1 MGADPPSRRRVLSLL
16 GAAALAGCS
25 APATSGTTDDVA
37 GTSPTDGTDRTKTT
51 TTAPPTTTDTTAA
64 PNDQPP
70 APPGSGGDWTMS
82 GLDLANT
89 GYNPDAAGPGG
100 AVRRVWQTDVEG
112 IYTMAQPTVADG
124 TVFVASGTEAYAMAA
139 RTGDLS
145 WTTQVDH
152 LGHFYPVAVGENAA
166 FVGTRTLAGS
176 NEGGG
181 EGTLYALDRDDGSTR
196 WRVDAPITSPVKPAG
211 DTVFY
216 ASSTGPEATVHAAAA
231 DSGEDRWTA
240 SVSGETGYT
249 LVTGAP
255 ALTDDTVFVTAT
267 VDGGAGNAED
277 GVLVAFD
284 RADGTER
291 WRAPLHGAVT
301 AAPVLSGET
310 IFVGTQE
317 GAMTARRRDDG
328 GERWTTETD
337 SRLYTTPVTDGDAVY
352 ALLQG
357 EVVSLGADDGGQRWR
372 TDVGSTLIN
381 GLALTDDRV
390 YVGGKAVRSLDVAD
404 GSVTWEFPI
413 PKVGGGYG
421 APIVL
426 GETVFVGACI
436 KDSMNSRYDD
446 YMFALQRA

>member
-1 MGADPPSRRRVLSLL
+1 MGVDPPSRRRVLSLL
-16 GAAALAGCS
+16 GAAALAGCN
-25 APATSGTTDDVA
+25 APATTRETDAIDD
-37 GTSPTDGTDRTKTT
+37 TPTDGRGDTTEST
-51 TTAPPTTTDTTAA
+51 TTAPSTTTDTTG
-64 PNDQPP
+64 NRTDDPP

-89 GYNPDAAGPGG
+89 GYNPDAVGPGG
-100 AVRRVWQTDVEG
+100 PVRRVWQTDVEG

-124 TVFVASGTEAYAMAA
+124 TVFVASGTEAYAMEA
-139 RTGDLS
+139 RTGDLA
-145 WTTQVDH
+145 WTTPVDQ
-152 LGHFYPVAVGENAA
+152 LGHFYPVAVGESAA

-196 WRVDAPITSPVKPAG
+196 WRVDAPVSSPAKPAG

-216 ASSTGPEATVHAAAA
+216 ATSTGPQATVHAAAA

-240 SVSGETGYT
+240 TLAGEKGYT
-249 LVTGAP
+249 MVTGAP
-255 ALTDDTVFVTAT
+255 ALTEDTVFVTAT
-267 VDGGAGNAED
+267 VNGGAGNAED
-277 GVLVAFD
+277 GVLVALD
-284 RADGTER
+284 RSDGSER
-291 WRAPLHGAVT
+291 WRSALPGPVT
-301 AAPVLSGET
+301 AAPVLANDT
-310 IFVGTQE
+310 VFVGTQD
-317 GAMTARRRDDG
+317 GAITARRRDGG
-328 GERWTTETD
+328 GERWTVQTD

-357 EVVSLGADDGGQRWR
+357 EVVAVEAGDGSQRWR

-390 YVGGKAVRSLDVAD
+390 YVGGKAVRSLAVGDGRVA
-404 GSVTWEFPI
+404 WEFPI